1 MKLDPIKDKIEAV
14 ISGKDNNSNLA
25 KVLFEFSKIYAQIM
39 KLRLKLYNSNLI
51 KTLRLPCKVISIGNI
66 TLGGAGKTPMT
77 LYVVDLL
84 KNMGFN
90 IVVVCRGYKGEYEH
104 SAEMVTDGT
113 TIFMGP
119 EKAGDEPYLMA
130 TKLSEIPVLVGKK
143 RYATGM
149 KAWES
154 FHPDVIILDDAFQH
168 IRLFRDLDLLLLD
181 AAKPSGNG
189 HIFPRGTL
197 RESLDKVE
205 RADAIVI
212 TRAEPNRL
220 EHPFFK
226 ENKIISEKPVFRCRH
241 VPDAVSVLNSGGI
254 WEKCSMDS
262 IRYEKCLAFAGIA
275 NNEDFLGTLKNLGC
289 RIADFINFPD
299 HHKFSVHDIETILI
313 TAQKSKAKFLVTT
326 EKDRVK
332 LPKKIFLPMKI
343 YSLGIRISFGENDKH
358 LFHEFIYHAVTS
370 P

>member
-1 MKLDPIKDKIEAV
+1 MKLDPIKNKIKAV

-25 KVLFEFSKIYAQIM
+25 KVLFEVSKIYARIM
-39 KLRLKLYNSNLI
+39 TVRLKLYNSNLI

-77 LYVVDLL
+77 LYVADLL

-90 IVVVCRGYKGEYEH
+90 AAVVCRGYKGEYEH
-104 SAEMVTDGT
+104 SAEMVTDGAS
-113 TIFMGP
+113 IFMGP

-130 TKLSEIPVLVGKK
+130 TKLSGIPVFVGKK
-143 RYATGM
+143 RYAAGM
-149 KAWES
+149 KAWDY

-181 AAKPSGNG
+181 AAKPTGNG
-189 HIFPRGTL
+189 HIFPRGIL
-197 RESLDKVE
+197 RESWDKID

-212 TRAEPNRL
+212 TRAEPNRF

-226 ENKIISEKPVFRCRH
+226 ENKLVAEKPVFRCRH

-254 WEKCSMDS
+254 WEKCSLDN

-275 NNEDFLGTLKNLGC
+275 NNEDFLRILNNLGC
-289 RIADFINFPD
+289 RIADFISFPD
-299 HHKFSVHDIETILI
+299 HHKFSIHDIETILK
-313 TAQKSKAKFLVTT
+313 TAKTSQSKFLITT

-332 LPKKIFLPMKI
+332 LPDNIFLTMKI
-343 YSLGIRISFGENDKH
+343 YSLGIRIFFGENDKH
-358 LFHEFIYHAVTS
+358 RFHKFIYNAVTS

>member
-1 MKLDPIKDKIEAV
+1 MKLDPIKNKIEVV

-25 KVLFEFSKIYAQIM
+25 KVLFIFSKIYAQIM
-39 KLRLKLYNSNLI
+39 RLRLNLYNSNLI

-77 LYVVDLL
+77 LYVADIL
-84 KNMGFN
+84 KNMRFN
-90 IVVVCRGYKGEYEH
+90 VAVVCRGYKGEYEH
-104 SAEMVTDGT
+104 SGEMVTDGAS
-113 TIFMGP
+113 IFIGP
-119 EKAGDEPYLMA
+119 EKAGDEPYLIA
-130 TKLSEIPVLVGKK
+130 TKLSGIPVFVGKK
-143 RYATGM
+143 RYAAGM
-149 KAWES
+149 RAWEL

-168 IRLFRDLDLLLLD
+168 IGLFRDLDLLLMD
-181 AAKPSGNG
+181 AAKPVGNG
-189 HIFPRGTL
+189 HVFPRGVL

-205 RADAIVI
+205 RTDAIVI
-212 TRAEPNRL
+212 TRAEPDRL

-241 VPDAVSVLNSGGI
+241 VPDAVSVLNSKGI
-254 WEKCSMDS
+254 WEKCSSDN
-262 IRYEKCLAFAGIA
+262 IKYEKCLAFAGIA
-275 NNEDFLGTLKNLGC
+275 KNKDFLCTLKNLGC

-299 HHKFSVHDIETILI
+299 HHKFSVHDIETILK
-313 TAQKSKAKFLVTT
+313 TAQRSHAKFLVTT

-332 LPKKIFLPMKI
+332 LPKKIFLTMKI

-358 LFHEFIYHAVTS
+358 RFHEFIHHAVTS